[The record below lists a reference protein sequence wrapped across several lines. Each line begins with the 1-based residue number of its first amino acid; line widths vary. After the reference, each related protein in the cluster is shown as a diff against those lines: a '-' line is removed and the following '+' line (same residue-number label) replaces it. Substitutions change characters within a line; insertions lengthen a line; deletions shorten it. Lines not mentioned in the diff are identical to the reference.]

1 MRRLL
6 SLASAFLAGILVW
19 AVLSWP
25 LPAHFTDCVPRHSTN
40 PEGFAVRTMP
50 SGDHLQLLYHFSLV
64 TDMIRG
70 NTPWFTNLYEFNTGD
85 DAARRRPGPWFMPFS
100 LVHAAGELAAGK
112 AFGFNLALALAGGLT
127 GLFGFLL
134 ARRYSA
140 SLPFAALAAL
150 YGLLLPYRQVVLLG
164 GSPTGFA
171 MTFVPAFALGV
182 DIAVRDRRMAGG
194 WLAGAAVLGVISDF
208 HVLYYLGMFGVIF
221 LVLSLL
227 AGRRDPDTTAPA
239 GVASLLRAF
248 APAAGLALLAAG
260 LRAYWSLH
268 LNGTGALVKK
278 NLAELAIFAP
288 RPEGVFNFL
297 PEGSNHLIHLGGW
310 LLLPLAAGVAA
321 GLWTLLR
328 GRDPGAVRGL
338 AVLVA
343 GLGALAVLIL
353 LALGPYAP
361 WDGRPLHAAR
371 KLLPLYDKIR
381 QPAKIF
387 CLVPSLVTVILA
399 MALELVRAAR
409 PLRRR
414 TEIIACAAAA
424 AGLLA
429 HFGAQINPALC
440 RLKSENQA
448 WAAVASDAP
457 ESAPARAL
465 VIPLWPGDSTWSS
478 IYEHYALAH
487 RLRMVNGYSPA
498 IPAHYLDGVWQPLMS
513 INQGDLR
520 PDQLSLLRQM
530 GVTHILLQEDA
541 FPEKVS
547 PFPVAA
553 TIEGLLACPRL
564 KLIAR
569 DGPTWAFRLADK
581 GGGEVPEWTWRF
593 PNRIQSAEG
602 VARKTGRPAAPLA
615 PGAGLTGAEVLTG
628 RLSGGARRGP
638 ALARARPGR
647 GPSSR
652 DHPGG
657 RRRHHPGREGRARPR
672 LDLDLRADHR
682 DPEAVPL
689 RPRLHRTGRLGR
701 DRPLDPRRRS
711 RAARD
716 GAGRI
721 HRPPPAAFYHA
732 GAADLTTGAVH
743 FRRDW
748 DPDDH
753 VLYGPK
759 LPLAPGRYLVELQA
773 SSDAPPDTGLGQL
786 TLRQPVN
793 AAEPVPVRPGQPA
806 RLAFT
811 VTDNLPVEWSF
822 RFSRRADC
830 GIGKIRL
837 TRTR

>member
-465 VIPLWPGDSTWSS
+465 VIPFWPGDAAWASL
-478 IYEHYALAH
+478 YEHYALAH
-487 RLRMVNGYSPA
+487 HTRMVNGYSPA
-498 IPAHYLDGVWQPLMS
+498 IPARYVEEVWRPLFS
-513 INQGDLR
+513 INHGELR
-520 PDQLSLLRQM
+520 PDQIPLLRRM
-530 GVTHILLQEDA
+530 GVTHLLLQEDA

-547 PFPVAA
+547 PFPVTA

-564 KLIAR
+564 KLIGR
-569 DGPTWAFRLADK
+569 DGPTWAFRLQPE
-581 GGGEVPEWTWRF
+581 GGAAGEVPEWTWRF
-593 PNRIQSAEG
+593 PNRVQSAAG
-602 VARKTGRPAAPLA
+602 LARHAGTPPGPLGPGGGLTGHDFPAAPGEDLHWLVRA
-615 PGAGLTGAEVLTG
+615 RGEG
-628 RLSGGARRGP
+628 RLRVTTLADGVATTPVEKDVPGRDWTWISAP
-638 ALARARPGR
+638 IAATPKLARFAPVFTGLEGAVEIDRWILAAGPGLHEM
-647 GPSSR
+647 
-652 DHPGG
+652 DPG
-657 RRRHHPGREGRARPR
+657 ESI
-672 LDLDLRADHR
+672 DL
-682 DPEAVPL
+682 
-689 RPRLHRTGRLGR
+689 
-701 DRPLDPRRRS
+701 
-711 RAARD
+711 
-716 GAGRI
+716 
-721 HRPPPAAFYHA
+721 PPAAFYHA

-759 LPLAPGRYLVELQA
+759 LPLAPGRYVVELQA
-773 SSDAPPDTGLGQL
+773 SSDAPPDTALGQL

-793 AAEPVPVRPGQPA
+793 TAEPVPVRPGLPA

-811 VTDNLPVEWSF
+811 VADNLPVEWSF

-830 GIGKIRL
+830 GIDKIRI